1 MKIAGNGS
9 NALISKAHLYWTVG
23 GERAEIMKDKE
34 GVSMRISL
42 LDRSL
47 YYKGLMILIR
57 QDRRYMM
64 KKRR

>member
-47 YYKGLMILIR
+47 YYKGLMILVR
-57 QDRRYMM
+57 
-64 KKRR
+64 